1 MILTRLDP
9 TLDEFARGT
18 GWKLEP
24 RGACRD
30 HVCVRLPAGALR
42 ADGRVDARAAAEALG
57 MGLVEDAAHGVFA
70 LGPASGG
77 RALASAVAPDITLP
91 DRDGKPFSLASLR
104 GTRVF
109 MCAWASW

>member
-9 TLDEFARGT
+9 TADEFARGT
-18 GWKLEP
+18 GWKLEQ

-30 HVCVRLPAGALR
+30 HLCVPLPAGVAR
-42 ADGRVDARAAAEALG
+42 ADGRIDARAVAGALG
-57 MGLVEDAAHGVFA
+57 MGIVEAPAHDLWS

-77 RALASAVAPDITLP
+77 RALASAVAPDLTLP

-104 GTRVF
+104 GTKVF

>member
-9 TLDEFARGT
+9 TADEFARGT

-24 RGACRD
+24 QGACRD
-30 HVCVRLPAGALR
+30 HLCVPLPAGVRR
-42 ADGRVDARAAAEALG
+42 ADGRVDARAAAAALG
-57 MGLVEDAAHGVFA
+57 MGVAEDPARGLYAF
-70 LGPASGG
+70 GPASGG